1 MWRAH
6 FCYSAQTCRQLPAT
20 THFVVRF
27 KCIGVGGLPFV
38 RTPFIAR
45 NVVIFSPKIHFAG
58 GPAIQRVPSE
68 IWDRI
73 ASFIPRYF
81 LRTWLFLSPFH
92 RDIALR
98 RVFHTVDLYLG
109 EDANWNRILDIFD
122 RVRIDPLFSRRIKA
136 LRIHWAY
143 GGSDML
149 EVMSSECEDYS
160 SRSSSVHYFARN
172 ISDSTSR
179 IRRS

>member
-1 MWRAH
+1 MR
-6 FCYSAQTCRQLPAT
+6 S
-20 THFVVRF
+20 
-27 KCIGVGGLPFV
+27 KCIGVGNLPFV
-38 RTPFIAR
+38 RTPLIAR

-58 GPAIQRVPSE
+58 VPAHQRVPPE

-81 LRTWLFLSPFH
+81 LRTWLFVSSFH

-109 EDANWNRILDIFD
+109 EDSYWNRTLDIFD
-122 RVRIDPLFSRRIKA
+122 RVRMDSVFSRRIKA

-143 GGSDML
+143 GGGEML
-149 EVMSSECEDYS
+149 DVMSSECEDCPSWS
-160 SRSSSVHYFARN
+160 SFVHSFTRN
-172 ISDSTSR
+172 I
-179 IRRS
+179 

>member
-1 MWRAH
+1 M
-6 FCYSAQTCRQLPAT
+6 
-20 THFVVRF
+20 RF
-27 KCIGVGGLPFV
+27 KCIGVGSLPFV
-38 RTPFIAR
+38 RILFIAR
-45 NVVIFSPKIHFAG
+45 NVVILSPKIHFAG
-58 GPAIQRVPSE
+58 ASALQRVPPE

-81 LRTWLFLSPFH
+81 LRTWLSVSPFH

-109 EDANWNRILDIFD
+109 DDANWNRTLDIFD
-122 RVRIDPLFSRRIKA
+122 RVRIDTLFSQRVKA

-143 GGSDML
+143 GGGEML
-149 EVMSSECEDYS
+149 DVMSSECEDFH
-160 SRSSSVHYFARN
+160 SRSSSIHSFIRN

-179 IRRS
+179 IQRSSRI